1 MYNILL
7 VDDDLALLQSNRDY
21 FANRGYCVFC
31 ADCAKKA
38 MAMIEAIALDCV
50 VLDIDLPDGDGFEVC
65 ARARETSSLP
75 IVFLSAYTETECR
88 VRGLSIGGDDYL
100 CKPFSLEELELRV
113 QLRMRH
119 RTAAVEERVLRF
131 GELSI
136 NASTR
141 EVFMGDRQGDFSRIE
156 FDVLLFLANHPGQVF
171 SYEQLYDRVWKQPLV
186 ESRHNLQ
193 ARVAGLRQKL
203 VLLSPDRIYIET
215 IRNKGYRFLP

>member
-1 MYNILL
+1 MYKILL
-7 VDDDLALLQSNRDY
+7 VDDDLALLESNRNY
-21 FANRGYCVFC
+21 FVKRGYHVLCT
-31 ADCAKKA
+31 DCAKQA
-38 MAMIEAIALDCV
+38 MAMIETVTLDCV

-65 ARARETSSLP
+65 ARARETTSVP

-88 VRGLSIGGDDYL
+88 VRGLSMGGDDYL

-113 QLRMRH
+113 RLRIKR
-119 RTAAVEERVLRF
+119 RDSGADEKVLRF
-131 GELSI
+131 GELTI
-136 NASTR
+136 NSATR
-141 EVFMGDRQGDFSRIE
+141 QVYVGTQHGDFSRIE
-156 FDVLLFLANHPGQVF
+156 FDVLLFLATHPGQVF

-203 VLLSPDRIYIET
+203 VLLSPERIYIET